1 MALNDHIERWAL
13 QQSVDRL
20 AMAVAN
26 GQLTLDDLG
35 DIARRKPVF
44 ASKYALVQQQLE
56 AMPNPKEQEEFD
68 RIKSDYDSFLR
79 GEELLT
85 LMHTYLAKWSANTA
99 AADRVSMVKGWYG
112 ENKEERDFN
121 RLKDRA
127 EADIAAYNQ
136 TGKIPSVEVV
146 QALQMYLNEW
156 KCSGSPASDLHLNMV
171 EDWLTQIRGIRS
183 AKMDSDWNSLFD
195 SNRKLISIDELK
207 NFAAEYSSESAY
219 SGLIDDAYW
228 AWAMSQPDVLT
239 AAADYDNYFHHVGN
253 HSAEI
258 ANLQSMSAE
267 WQAVD
272 QSDIFEVIDYLEDHP
287 DSPFKESAKSLMGVL
302 KRDEIGRMLTSP
314 ATYSDAKFR
323 RLASSGA
330 CSKEELVE
338 AVGGSEDVYDRIM
351 NLEKERREKL
361 RGIPNPAEQTFA
373 TGGSGQTDIV
383 FFGMPSSGKT
393 CVLTGLFA
401 SERLTPDPSD
411 WNGRY
416 AIALQSYGEAMIAPP
431 RTQTR
436 FVAVV
441 NCEIYKK
448 DKKRELKVPFNLVD
462 MAGEDFQNQIVQIDD
477 LDNAT
482 VSFASMGEGA
492 PEILAN
498 KHDKVFFVLVDPTAT
513 GRREVIQKDAIRTL
527 VGLFENPT
535 NRQIMSRVR
544 GLHFIVT
551 KADTLLDN
559 RQRSARNAVHKILNE
574 ASRTKLR
581 NFCRDLGINSSTE
594 QALDGSPRVFC
605 FSLGQFHPGNIY
617 SGSQRDSETIINVIS
632 DYVVA
637 ERQETVGLKVRKF
650 FTQPII

>member
-85 LMHTYLAKWSANTA
+85 LMQTYLAKWSANTA

-183 AKMDSDWNSLFD
+183 AKMDSDWNRLFD
-195 SNRKLISIDELK
+195 SNRKLISIEELK
-207 NFAAEYSSESAY
+207 NFAAEYSSEPAY

>member
-1 MALNDHIERWAL
+1 MPLNDHIERWAI

-20 AMAVAN
+20 ALAVAN
-26 GQLTLDDLG
+26 GQVTLDDLG

-44 ASKYALVQQQLE
+44 ASKFALVQQQLE
-56 AMPNPKEQEEFD
+56 AMPNPKEQENFD
-68 RIKSDYDSFLR
+68 RIKSDYDSLLR

-85 LMHTYLAKWSANTA
+85 RMQSYLAKWGANSA
-99 AADRVSMVKGWYG
+99 AADRVRMVKGWYG
-112 ENKEERDFN
+112 EIKEDHDFS

-127 EADIAAYNQ
+127 EADIETNRQ
-136 TGKIPSVEVV
+136 TGEIPSVEIV

-156 KCSGSPASDLHLNMV
+156 KCSGTPASDLHLNMV
-171 EDWLTQIRGIRS
+171 EDWLSKIKSIRA
-183 AKMDSDWNSLFD
+183 AKMDSDWKLLFD
-195 SNRKLISIDELK
+195 SNRKLKSIEGLK
-207 NFAAEYSSESAY
+207 NFAIEYSSDPSY
-219 SGLIDDAYW
+219 SGRIDDAYW
-228 AWAMSQPDVLT
+228 DWAMSQPDVLT
-239 AAADYDNYFHHVGN
+239 AAADYDKYFHHVGN

-287 DSPFKESAKSLMGVL
+287 DSPFKESAKSLMEVL
-302 KRDEIGRMLTSP
+302 KCDEIERMITSP

-323 RLASSGA
+323 RLAGSGA

-338 AVGGSEDVYDRIM
+338 AVGGSEEVYGRIM

-361 RGIPNPAEQTFA
+361 RGIPNPADQTFA
-373 TGGSGQTDIV
+373 TGGTGQTDIV

-498 KHDKVFFVLVDPTAT
+498 RHDKVFFVLVDPSAT

-527 VGLFENPT
+527 IGLFENPA

-551 KADTLLDN
+551 KADTLSDN
-559 RQRSARNAVHKILNE
+559 RQKSACRAVHKILNE

-594 QALDGSPRVFC
+594 QDLDGRPRVFC
-605 FSLGQFHPGNIY
+605 FSLGKFHPGNIY

-637 ERQETVGLKVRKF
+637 ERQETVGRKVRKF
-650 FTQPII
+650 FTQPIF